1 MKDSAMI
8 PNFLVP
14 EQVVREDGNGPVFD
28 LGSERVSALALT
40 FGITSVVEQ
49 ESIDLAVYGS
59 ADGETFGPKPI
70 AAFPQ
75 KFYCGTYS
83 LYVDLSGCPDV
94 RYIRAG
100 WKMNRWGRG
109 EPTPLFSLYV
119 FAEPAAAN
127 VMVAAG

>member
-1 MKDSAMI
+1 MI

-14 EQVVREDGNGPVFD
+14 EQVVREDGNGLVFD
-28 LGSERVSALALT
+28 LGPERVTALALT

-59 ADGETFGPKPI
+59 ADGETFGSKPI

-75 KFYCGTYS
+75 KFYCGTYA

-94 RYIRAG
+94 RYVRAG

-109 EPTPLFSLYV
+109 EPTPHFTLYV

-127 VMVAAG
+127 ILAAAG